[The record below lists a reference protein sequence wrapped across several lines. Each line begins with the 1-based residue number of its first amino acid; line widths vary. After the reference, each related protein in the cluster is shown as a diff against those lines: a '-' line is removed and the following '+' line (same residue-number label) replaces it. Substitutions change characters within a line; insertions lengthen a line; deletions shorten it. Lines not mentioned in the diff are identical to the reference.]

1 MGNDLTKNMGINEGN
16 KKVRKTLSLI
26 LQIFDNID
34 NSFKKIKRKKD
45 CEVCSKKVY
54 WLYPQ

>member
-1 MGNDLTKNMGINEGN
+1 M
-16 KKVRKTLSLI
+16 RKTLSLI